1 MISIVIPTI
10 NEEKNINKT
19 LNKISKIKEI
29 LDSEIII
36 VDDNSQDDTLKI
48 VKSFNEKLNV
58 KIIQNKNKLGL
69 GYALNKG
76 FKFSKNNFVMFLDA
90 DLSIK
95 KKDLIKLYKKR
106 EINSIIVGSRY
117 SKNSRIY
124 GSNRLKVYISFILNF
139 ITSKIFRLPIVDISH
154 SFRIISKKIKI
165 KSKNLSHPGFFWEM
179 TINAYRGKKTI
190 REIPISFYDRQH
202 GVSKNKSLKMVM
214 SIIRSYINLL

>member
-10 NEEKNINKT
+10 NEEKNISKT
-19 LNKISKIKEI
+19 LDKISKIKEI

-36 VDDNSQDDTLKI
+36 VDDNSQDNTLKI
-48 VKSFNEKLNV
+48 VKSFSKKLNI
-58 KIIQNKNKLGL
+58 KIIQNKNNFGL
-69 GYALNKG
+69 GYALIKG

-106 EINSIIVGSRY
+106 EKNSIIVGSRY
-117 SKNSRIY
+117 LKNSRIY
-124 GSNRLKVYISFILNF
+124 GANRLKVYISFILNF
-139 ITSKIFRLPIVDISH
+139 ITSKIFKLPILDISH

-179 TINAYRGKKTI
+179 TINANREKKAI

-202 GVSKNKSLKMVM
+202 GVSKNKSIKMVK
-214 SIIRSYINLL
+214 SIIKSYINLL

>member
-19 LNKISKIKEI
+19 LDKISKIKEI

-95 KKDLIKLYKKR
+95 KKR
-106 EINSIIVGSRY
+106 FN
-117 SKNSRIY
+117 
-124 GSNRLKVYISFILNF
+124 
-139 ITSKIFRLPIVDISH
+139 
-154 SFRIISKKIKI
+154 
-165 KSKNLSHPGFFWEM
+165 
-179 TINAYRGKKTI
+179 
-190 REIPISFYDRQH
+190 
-202 GVSKNKSLKMVM
+202 
-214 SIIRSYINLL
+214 

>member
-95 KKDLIKLYKKR
+95 KKI
-106 EINSIIVGSRY
+106 
-117 SKNSRIY
+117 
-124 GSNRLKVYISFILNF
+124 
-139 ITSKIFRLPIVDISH
+139 
-154 SFRIISKKIKI
+154 
-165 KSKNLSHPGFFWEM
+165 
-179 TINAYRGKKTI
+179 
-190 REIPISFYDRQH
+190 
-202 GVSKNKSLKMVM
+202 
-214 SIIRSYINLL
+214 